1 MKKILL
7 AVMAI
12 AALTA
17 CVNSEKTDYK
27 AKGKAL
33 AKQLTEL
40 CDKQDTAAVLE
51 LEQTIRTQEEAIVAA
66 GDSVGIVDFR
76 NALKEARQKS
86 APFITVVKMESGKAK
101 DEAIQEV
108 VNDALEGSVDIDAV
122 SSSVDAA
129 LKKQAEQKKK

>member
-17 CVNSEKTDYK
+17 CVNSETTDYK
-27 AKGKAL
+27 AKGEAL
-33 AKQLTEL
+33 AKQLAEL
-40 CDKQDTAAVLE
+40 CEKQDTAAVLE
-51 LEQTIRTQEEAIVAA
+51 LEQTIRTQEQAIVAA

-86 APFITVVKMESGKAK
+86 APFITVVKMESGTAK

-122 SSSVDAA
+122 ASSVDAA

>member
-27 AKGKAL
+27 AKGETL

-40 CDKQDTAAVLE
+40 CEKQDTAAVLE
-51 LEQTIRTQEEAIVAA
+51 LEKTIRTQEEAIVAA

-76 NALKEARQKS
+76 NALREARQKS